1 MGNTH
6 IYKEHEEALRKQI
19 TREPYPFP
27 TMQIREKRQNI
38 KELVESIK
46 QKILINLKDDTNEIK
61 ISVNIKRRINAV
73 LSPVMNTN
81 KSEAMN
87 KNRNKKIYNL
97 LFLLSEK

>member
-1 MGNTH
+1 MR
-6 IYKEHEEALRKQI
+6 I
-19 TREPYPFP
+19 
-27 TMQIREKRQNI
+27 
-38 KELVESIK
+38 VESIK

-87 KNRNKKIYNL
+87 KNRNKK
-97 LFLLSEK
+97 